1 MQTLILDIEADNLL
15 RDATKVWC
23 IVSYLVE
30 EATFHIYVDKDED
43 LCYPKN
49 TIIYTDIYSYL
60 AFIEDKYI
68 VGHNI
73 CSYDLPLLAKLFNF
87 KYKID
92 INKLADTIIMSRL
105 FFPDRPGH
113 SLEYWGDKL
122 RFPKGV
128 HKDFSKLSNDML
140 QYCIQDVNI
149 TKRVYDVLK
158 EEAGDWDW
166 SASLTL
172 EYNMQHIQTKQELNG
187 VLFDV
192 KKAEALLTK
201 IQEEIHEIEQKVIPA
216 IPMTIKDLGEVRKPF
231 LKSGEYSEITKRWLN
246 DANYSV

>member
-30 EATFHIYVDKDED
+30 ENTFHIYVDKDED

-49 TIIYTDIYSYL
+49 TIVYTDIYKYL
-60 AFIEDKYI
+60 SFLEDKYL
-68 VGHNI
+68 VFHNGI
-73 CSYDLPLLAKLFNF
+73 AYDLPLLNKLFSFN
-87 KYKID
+87 YKIN
-92 INKLADTIIMSRL
+92 INNIADTIIMSRL
-105 FFPDRPGH
+105 FFPDRNGH
-113 SLEYWGDKL
+113 ALEDWGIRL
-122 RFPKGV
+122 RMPKGD
-128 HKDFSKLSNDML
+128 HKDFSKLSNEML

-192 KKAEALLTK
+192 EKAESLLIK
-201 IQEEIHEIEQKVIPA
+201 IKDEIDEIEKKVIPA
-216 IPMTIKDLGEVRKPF
+216 IPMTVMDLGEVKKPF
-231 LKSGEYSEITKRWLN
+231 LKSGDYSEQTKKWLTGLT
-246 DANYSV
+246 

>member
-23 IVSYLVE
+23 IVGYLVE
-30 EATFHIYVDKDED
+30 GNTFHIYVDKAED

-49 TIIYTDIYSYL
+49 TIIYTDIYNYL
-60 AFIEDKYI
+60 SFLEDKYI

-73 CSYDLPLLAKLFNF
+73 IAYDLPLLNKLFSF
-87 KYKID
+87 SYKIN
-92 INKLADTIIMSRL
+92 INNIADTIIMSRL
-105 FFPDRPGH
+105 FFPDRNGH
-113 SLEYWGDKL
+113 ALEDWGILL
-122 RFPKGV
+122 RMPKGD

-149 TKRVYDVLK
+149 TNRVYDVLK

-192 KKAEALLTK
+192 EKAETLLTK
-201 IQEEIHEIEQKVIPA
+201 IQGEIHEIEQKVIPA

-231 LKSGEYSEITKRWLN
+231 LKSGEYSATTIKFL
-246 DANYSV
+246 DDCKK